1 MGKKLYLRKRQEN
14 AYIIGFY
21 SPEAWAQAILLHSS
35 FNAIHVFLNNYL
47 NLHSNSN
54 AIYDLYF
61 STKIYICYT
70 HWPFSCSKMHML
82 SMQLKPIICSISTP
96 APAWQVWCIKEKNDV
111 ALQMRLSPRAEKSHC
126 SEIGPPARG
135 QCTEMGPEES
145 LALGMASTCAGTCST
160 FPLGM
165 APPWNTFPSLTECPL
180 ALKDGWWEFARKQR
194 TATRTSWDS
203 LLFKYAS
210 TCSEHN
216 YVSKAQNSTQIK
228 FIWTFTSNMRS
239 MKFVPTWA

>member
-1 MGKKLYLRKRQEN
+1 MRTLLGFTARRLGRRQ
-14 AYIIGFY
+14 FFCT
-21 SPEAWAQAILLHSS
+21 QASML
-35 FNAIHVFLNNYL
+35 FMFVYNYL

-61 STKIYICYT
+61 STMIWICDT

-216 YVSKAQNSTQIK
+216 YVLKAQNSTQIK
-228 FIWTFTSNMRS
+228 FI
-239 MKFVPTWA
+239 